1 MLAVTD
7 VIDYLAFLKN
17 ALYSNSC
24 TRPLVLEPTKMVYR
38 SVTTIAQVVG
48 LSNYFESPIQ
58 LQIFE
63 RAMIDYSDKIRL
75 NKPAVE
81 QFLLTTTSIQ

>member
-63 RAMIDYSDKIRL
+63 RAMIVYTDKIRL
-75 NKPAVE
+75 NNPTVE
-81 QFLLTTTSIQ
+81 RFLLTTASIQ